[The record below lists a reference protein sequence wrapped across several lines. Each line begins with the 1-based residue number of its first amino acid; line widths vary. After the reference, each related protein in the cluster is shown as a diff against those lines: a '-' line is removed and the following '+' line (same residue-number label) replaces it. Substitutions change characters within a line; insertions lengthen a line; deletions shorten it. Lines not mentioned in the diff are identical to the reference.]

1 MTDGIN
7 NIKQVQVE
15 DLQENFEQIFE
26 GVLVSGGPIEIL
38 NENRNA
44 ILVSEEVWRGVTE
57 TLKLVSIPGM
67 RDSIRSCMREPIADT
82 ATELDW
88 LNGHDVDEQFNKI

>member
-26 GVLVSGGPIEIL
+26 DVLVSGEPVEIL
-38 NENRNA
+38 KETGNA
-44 ILVSEEVWRGVTE
+44 ILVSEEVWRGMTE
-57 TLKLVSIPGM
+57 TLNLVSIAGVQETIRSGM
-67 RDSIRSCMREPIADT
+67 RVPITDT
-82 ATELDW
+82 KAALDW
-88 LNGHDVDEQFNKI
+88 